1 MLLLSKTSNWC
12 EAARSGHTHVNAS
25 VAIRMDAL
33 DIARPRLCIVIGGGG
48 HARVVLDALRAAD
61 AALAYV
67 VLDANTDRTGS
78 ELDGVPVAG
87 TDARLPELAR
97 TESACFVVGVGGVG
111 DNRARRRIFDHAV
124 SCGIAPMSVIHPS
137 AIVSSLARLAA
148 GSQLLAG
155 SILNPGAVIGANAI
169 VNTGAIVEHDCE
181 IGEHSHI
188 ATGARLCGAVRVGT
202 GAHVGAGA
210 TIRQGL
216 RVGDW
221 ALVGAGAVVV
231 GDVRP
236 GVVAV
241 GVPARV
247 LRVVET

>member
-1 MLLLSKTSNWC
+1 MS
-12 EAARSGHTHVNAS
+12 
-25 VAIRMDAL
+25 DAL
-33 DIARPRLCIVIGGGG
+33 NTARPRLCIVIGGGG

-67 VLDANTDRTGS
+67 VLDANPNRTGS
-78 ELDGVPVAG
+78 ELDGVPVVG
-87 TDARLPELAR
+87 TDARLPELAS
-97 TESACFVVGVGGVG
+97 TESARFVIGVGGAG
-111 DNRARRRIFDHAV
+111 DNRARRRLFDYAL

-137 AIVSSLARLAA
+137 AIVSLLSRFAA
-148 GSQLLAG
+148 GTQLLAG
-155 SILNPGAVIGANAI
+155 AILNPGALVHANAI

-181 IGEHSHI
+181 IGEHAHI
-188 ATGARLCGAVRVGT
+188 ATGARLAGAVRVGT

-210 TIRQGL
+210 TIKQGTH
-216 RVGDW
+216 VGDW

-231 GDVRP
+231 DDVPP

-247 LRVVET
+247 MRAVEV